1 VTGLGG
7 QGLSPAIVAAAAR
20 GCSRTICVSEFSDGA
35 TASQRK
41 PPGSVTSEM
50 ALNPSFV
57 T

>member
-7 QGLSPAIVAAAAR
+7 QGLTPAIVAAAAR